1 MEIFRRYDSGSL
13 CCLFFKDS
21 LRYASCISI
30 CLPSQRRDSLTD
42 MVHIAAGHIGRAVG
56 SGYRRVSL
64 AIQRRS
70 LTIHDRDLNK
80 HKARP

>member
-1 MEIFRRYDSGSL
+1 M
-13 CCLFFKDS
+13 
-21 LRYASCISI
+21 
-30 CLPSQRRDSLTD
+30 PSQRRDSLTD
-42 MVHIAAGHIGRAVG
+42 MVHSVADHIGRAAA

-80 HKARP
+80 HKGRLHTAPLVAC

>member
-1 MEIFRRYDSGSL
+1 
-13 CCLFFKDS
+13 
-21 LRYASCISI
+21 
-30 CLPSQRRDSLTD
+30 
-42 MVHIAAGHIGRAVG
+42 MVHSVADHIGRAAA

-80 HKARP
+80 HKGRLSYHSVPLLIRLLCNSI